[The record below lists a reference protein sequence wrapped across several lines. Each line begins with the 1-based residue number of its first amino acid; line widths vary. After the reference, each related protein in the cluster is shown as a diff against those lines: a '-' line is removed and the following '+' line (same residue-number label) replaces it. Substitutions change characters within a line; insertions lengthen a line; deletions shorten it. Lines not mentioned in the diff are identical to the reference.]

1 MGYKQ
6 YIPDFLVPTEEPQA
20 PVRIYDVP
28 LRRPLFHKAKE
39 GNEYT
44 VSASRNNSV
53 VSERRRS
60 SSTSWHPGMAFDR

>member
-1 MGYKQ
+1 MGYKK
-6 YIPDFLVPTEEPQA
+6 YIPDFLLPTDEHQT

-28 LRRPLFHKAKE
+28 LRRPLFRKAKE

-44 VSASRNNSV
+44 FSASRNYSV

-60 SSTSWHPGMAFDR
+60 STSSYPAMAFGW